1 MIGQTIANYKII
13 EHLGA
18 GGMGEVYLA
27 VDSKLDRKVA
37 LKFLPAQMTAQP
49 DARARF
55 LQEARAASA
64 LNHPNICTIHDI
76 QEHDGQLF
84 IVMEHVDGQTLR
96 DKRSTLSPKQVL
108 EIGAQ
113 VADGLA
119 AAHEQGIVHRDI
131 KPENIMIRKD
141 GIVQIMDFGLAKLHG
156 ATRLTKE
163 GSTIGTAG
171 YMSPEQVQGLDTDHR
186 SDIFS
191 LGVVL
196 YELLTDQMPFK
207 GMHDTAVMYE
217 IVNINAAPPSA
228 IRPDIEPELDRILL
242 ECLDKDKDERYQ
254 SAKELAKDLRRFRR
268 SSDRS
273 KISRVSTVRPALS
286 TVDRVQTDI
295 RPSVGEP
302 RKSSSAIIPWI
313 LCGVFG
319 IAAAALLF
327 MTFSSPKP
335 DKTAI
340 RFGVPAPEQLNL
352 AVEGAGT
359 LALSPDGKRLA
370 FVGADSLGQTQLWV
384 RSINNFNSERLPG
397 TDNALYPFWSPDSRF
412 IGFFADAK
420 LKKIDVTGGP
430 ALTLCDVVAGR
441 GGTWNKD
448 GVIVFAPAPSGALS
462 RVSAAGGVPT
472 KLTVIDTAAGQSTH
486 RWPWFLPDGNRFL
499 YYVRIGPGAGDSKDD
514 SVRIGSLDGAI
525 ERGLMQSPANA
536 CFANGHLIF
545 LRERTLMA
553 QPFDPESLEFGGD
566 PVPLAEDVYA
576 DIGYSSV
583 SVGVSENGT
592 LAFQSGASALGSNI
606 VVFGRDGTQLDTLGE
621 PGSYFDCDLSPDDRY
636 FAVQLVDPA
645 TSNPDIWVFDI
656 NRRIR
661 TRLTFSAAEDGYP
674 AWSPD
679 GAYIYF
685 SAVRQTSLDL
695 YRKPATGAGTEELMF
710 ASSATKWLM
719 DCATDGRNL
728 VYISPTVTSIGDDL
742 WILPI
747 GPDGKAAGEPHE
759 FQKTEFDEDDA
770 SFSPDGR
777 WLAFASAESG
787 EYEVYVRPFPG
798 PGGKWQI
805 SSKGGDFPRWRK
817 DGRELFFI
825 SAGNSMMSVEVDGR
839 TESFTVGEPKQLFP
853 VRAPQA
859 NKPYDVSADGQTF
872 YVVTREA
879 GFAASW
885 INLVINWNGELAK
898 K

>member
-1 MIGQTIANYKII
+1 LIGQTIAHYKIL

-96 DKRSTLSPKQVL
+96 DKRATLSPKQVL

-119 AAHEQGIVHRDI
+119 AAHEHGIVHRDI

-196 YELLTDQMPFK
+196 YELLTEQMPFK
-207 GMHDTAVMYE
+207 GMHDTAIMYE
-217 IVNINAAPPSA
+217 IVNIDAAPPSA
-228 IRPDIEPELDRILL
+228 LRPDIEPELDRILL

-254 SAKELAKDLRRFRR
+254 SAKELAKDLRRYRR

-286 TVDRVQTDI
+286 TTDRVKTDI
-295 RPSVGEP
+295 RPVAAEP
-302 RKSSSAIIPWI
+302 QSSPTKLPWI
-313 LCGVFG
+313 VSGVLA
-319 IAAAALLF
+319 IAVLAMGWLHVSRKEHESE
-327 MTFSSPKP
+327 TV
-335 DKTAI
+335 
-340 RFGVPAPEQLNL
+340 RFAVPAPESLNL

-359 LALSPDGKRLA
+359 LAMSPDGKRLA
-370 FVGADSLGQTQLWV
+370 FIGADSLGQTHLWV
-384 RSINNFNSERLPG
+384 RSTNNFNSEKLTG
-397 TDNALYPFWSPDSRF
+397 TENAHYPFWSPDSRF

-430 ALTLCDVVAGR
+430 ALTLCDLVSGR

-448 GVIVFAPAPSGALS
+448 GVIVFAPTPSSGLS
-462 RVSAAGGVPT
+462 RVSAAGGVPVA
-472 KLTVIDTAAGQSTH
+472 LTAIDTASGQSTH

-514 SVRIGSLDGAI
+514 SVRIGSLDGSTDQA
-525 ERGLMQSPANA
+525 LFQSSANA

-553 QPFDPESLEFGGD
+553 QPFDPASSQFEGD

-576 DIGYSSV
+576 DIGYSNV
-583 SVGVSENGT
+583 AVGASENGT

-606 VVFGRDGTQLDTLGE
+606 VVYNRDGVQVDTLGE

-645 TSNPDIWVFDI
+645 TSNPDIWVYDI
-656 NRRIR
+656 NRRIKS
-661 TRLTFSAAEDGYP
+661 RLTFAAGEDGYP

-679 GAYIYF
+679 GAYVYF
-685 SAVRQTSLDL
+685 SAVRQSALDL
-695 YRKPATGAGTEELMF
+695 YRKPSTGAGTEELIF
-710 ASSATKWLM
+710 QSSPTKWLM
-719 DCATDGRNL
+719 DCASDGRNL
-728 VYISPTVTSIGDDL
+728 VFISPTITSVGDDL
-742 WILPI
+742 WILPL

-777 WLAFASAESG
+777 WLAFASAETG

-817 DGRELFFI
+817 DGRELFYI
-825 SAGNSMMSVEVDGR
+825 SAGNNMMSVDVDGR
-839 TESFTVGEPKQLFP
+839 TESLTVGEPKQMFP

-885 INLVINWNGELAK
+885 INVVINWNGELAK

>member
-1 MIGQTIANYKII
+1 MIGQTIAHYKII

-96 DKRSTLSPKQVL
+96 DKRATLSPKQVL

-113 VADGLA
+113 AADGLA
-119 AAHEQGIVHRDI
+119 AAHEHGIVHRDI

-207 GMHDTAVMYE
+207 GMHDTAIMYE
-217 IVNINAAPPSA
+217 IVNIDAAPPSA
-228 IRPDIEPELDRILL
+228 LRPDIEPELDRILL
-242 ECLDKDKDERYQ
+242 ECLDKERDERYQ
-254 SAKELAKDLRRFRR
+254 SAKELAKDLRRCRR
-268 SSDRS
+268 ASDRS

-286 TVDRVQTDI
+286 ATDRPQVESRTVIEQ
-295 RPSVGEP
+295 PKQSN
-302 RKSSSAIIPWI
+302 SMLPWI
-313 LCGVFG
+313 VSGVLAITMAG
-319 IAAAALLF
+319 LAWLYTSREL
-327 MTFSSPKP
+327 PEP
-335 DKTAI
+335 QPI
-340 RFGVPAPEQLNL
+340 RFAVPAPSRLNL

-359 LALSPDGKRLA
+359 LALSPDGRRLA
-370 FVGADSLGQTQLWV
+370 FVGADSLGATSLWI
-384 RSINNFNSERLPG
+384 RSIDNFNSEQLPG
-397 TDNALYPFWSPDSRF
+397 TQGAQFPFWSPDSRF
-412 IGFFADAK
+412 IGFFSDAK

-430 ALTLCDVVAGR
+430 AVTLCEAGGGR
-441 GGTWNKD
+441 GGTWSKD
-448 GVIVFAPAPSGALS
+448 GVIVFAPRPSSGLS
-462 RVSAAGGVPT
+462 RVPSAGGVPT
-472 KLTVIDTAAGQSTH
+472 PITALDTAAGHATH

-499 YYVRIGPGAGDSKDD
+499 YYTRIGPGTGDARDD
-514 SVRIGSLDGAI
+514 SVRIGSLDGSVDRA
-525 ERGLMQSPANA
+525 LMQSTANA
-536 CFANGHLIF
+536 CYANGFLVF
-545 LRERTLMA
+545 LRERTMMA
-553 QPFDPESLEFGGD
+553 QGFDPGSGTFNGD
-566 PVPLAEDVYA
+566 PIPLAEDVFA
-576 DIGYSSV
+576 DLGYSSL

-592 LAFQSGASALGSNI
+592 LAFQSGASALGANI
-606 VVFGRDGTQLDTLGE
+606 VVHDRDGTQIDTLGE
-621 PGSYFDCDLSPDDRY
+621 AGSYYDCDLSPDDRF

-656 NRRIR
+656 QRRIR
-661 TRLTFSAAEDGYP
+661 TRLTFAPGEDGFP
-674 AWSPD
+674 SWSPD
-679 GAYIYF
+679 GSQLYF
-685 SAVRQTSLDL
+685 SGVRQTALDIL
-695 YRKPATGAGTEELMF
+695 RKPATGAGGEEVVYS
-710 ASSATKWLM
+710 SSATKWLM
-719 DCATDGRNL
+719 DVSPDGKHL
-728 VYISPTVTSIGDDL
+728 VYISPTVSAIGDDL
-742 WILPI
+742 WTLPLAE
-747 GPDGKAAGEPHE
+747 DGSASGEPHA

-805 SSKGGDFPRWRK
+805 SSKGGDFPRWRQ
-817 DGRELFFI
+817 DGRELFYV
-825 SAGNSMMSVEVDGR
+825 SAGNMMMSVEVDGR
-839 TESFTVGEPKQLFP
+839 TESFTVGEPKQLFG
-853 VRAPQA
+853 VRTPQA
-859 NKPYDVSADGQTF
+859 NKPYDVSSDGQRF
-872 YVVTREA
+872 YIVTREA

-885 INLVINWNGELAK
+885 INIVINWNEELTGK
-898 K
+898 